1 MDHWLSDLSRHRQH
15 VDPATLE
22 RYNRRSEPYGLILS
36 ESALQRL
43 LLLRT
48 EALQQAGRVELGGGV
63 LEKLIAAFCDSPYVV
78 QSKYEDTLTE
88 LQELFYYF
96 KNECRDLVTD
106 DELLDAMRL
115 IFNSVAH
122 GSVEFL
128 GDVDWETM
136 YRVAITGSLRG
147 TGLLPPEYE

>member
-1 MDHWLSDLSRHRQH
+1 MDRWLSDLSQPRQNI
-15 VDPATLE
+15 DPATLE
-22 RYNRRSEPYGLILS
+22 RYNRRSEPYGLTLS

-43 LLLRT
+43 LLLRA
-48 EALQQAGRVELGGGV
+48 EVLQQTGRIELGGGV
-63 LEKLIAAFCDSPYVV
+63 LEKLIIAFCDSPYVV
-78 QSKYEDTLTE
+78 QSKYEDTLAE

-128 GDVDWETM
+128 GDIDWETM
-136 YRVAITGSLRG
+136 YRVAVTGSLRG
-147 TGLLPPEYE
+147 TELLPPEYE

>member
-1 MDHWLSDLSRHRQH
+1 MDRWLSDLSQHRQNI
-15 VDPATLE
+15 DQATLE
-22 RYNRRSEPYGLILS
+22 RYNRRSEPYGLTLS

-43 LLLRT
+43 LLLRA
-48 EALQQAGRVELGGGV
+48 EVLQQTGRIELGGGV
-63 LEKLIAAFCDSPYVV
+63 LEKLITAFCDSPYVV
-78 QSKYEDTLTE
+78 QSKYEDTLAE

-122 GSVEFL
+122 GSVEYL
-128 GDVDWETM
+128 GDIDWETM
-136 YRVAITGSLRG
+136 YRVAVTGSLRG
-147 TGLLPPEYE
+147 TELLPPEYE

>member
-1 MDHWLSDLSRHRQH
+1 MDRWLSDLSQH
-15 VDPATLE
+15 QQNIDPAALE
-22 RYNRRSEPYGLILS
+22 RYNRRSEPYGLTLS

-48 EALQQAGRVELGGGV
+48 EVLQQTGRIELGGGV
-63 LEKLIAAFCDSPYVV
+63 LEKLITAFCDSPYVV
-78 QSKYEDTLTE
+78 QSKYEDTLAE

-128 GDVDWETM
+128 GDIDWETM
-136 YRVAITGSLRG
+136 YRVAVTGSLRG
-147 TGLLPPEYE
+147 TELLPPEYE

>member
-1 MDHWLSDLSRHRQH
+1 MDSWLSNLSQPRQRI
-15 VDPATLE
+15 DPATLE
-22 RYNRRSEPYGLILS
+22 RYNRRSEPYGLTLS

-43 LLLRT
+43 LLLRA
-48 EALQQAGRVELGGGV
+48 EVLQQTGRIELGGGV
-63 LEKLIAAFCDSPYVV
+63 LEKLIIAFCDSPYVV
-78 QSKYEDTLTE
+78 QSKYEDTLAE

-122 GSVEFL
+122 GSVEYL
-128 GDVDWETM
+128 GDIDWETM
-136 YRVAITGSLRG
+136 YRVAVTGSLRG
-147 TGLLPPEYE
+147 TELLPPEYE

>member
-1 MDHWLSDLSRHRQH
+1 MDHWLSDLSQSRQRI
-15 VDPATLE
+15 DPAALE
-22 RYNRRSEPYGLILS
+22 RYNRRSEPYGLTLS

-43 LLLRT
+43 LLLRA
-48 EALQQAGRVELGGGV
+48 EVLQQTGRIELGGGV
-63 LEKLIAAFCDSPYVV
+63 LEKLIIVFCDSPYVV
-78 QSKYEDTLTE
+78 QSKYEDTLAE

-115 IFNSVAH
+115 TFNSVAH

-128 GDVDWETM
+128 GDIDWETM
-136 YRVAITGSLRG
+136 YRVAVTGSLRG
-147 TGLLPPEYE
+147 TELLPPEYE

>member
-1 MDHWLSDLSRHRQH
+1 MDHWLSDLSQSRQNI
-15 VDPATLE
+15 DPAALE
-22 RYNRRSEPYGLILS
+22 RYNRRSEPYGLTLS

-48 EALQQAGRVELGGGV
+48 EVLQQTGRVELGGGV
-63 LEKLIAAFCDSPYVV
+63 LEKLITAFCDSPYVV
-78 QSKYEDTLTE
+78 QSKYEDTLAE

-128 GDVDWETM
+128 GDIDWETM
-136 YRVAITGSLRG
+136 YRVAVTGSLRG
-147 TGLLPPEYE
+147 TELLPPEYE

>member
-1 MDHWLSDLSRHRQH
+1 MDRWLSNLSQPRQRI
-15 VDPATLE
+15 DPATLE
-22 RYNRRSEPYGLILS
+22 RYNRRSEPYGLTLS

-43 LLLRT
+43 LLLRA
-48 EALQQAGRVELGGGV
+48 EVLQQTGRIELGGGV
-63 LEKLIAAFCDSPYVV
+63 LEKLIIAFCDSPYVV
-78 QSKYEDTLTE
+78 QSKYEDTLAE

-122 GSVEFL
+122 GSVEYL
-128 GDVDWETM
+128 GDIDWETM
-136 YRVAITGSLRG
+136 YRVAVTGSLRG
-147 TGLLPPEYE
+147 TELLPPEYE

>member
-1 MDHWLSDLSRHRQH
+1 MDRWLSDLSQPRQNI
-15 VDPATLE
+15 DPATLE
-22 RYNRRSEPYGLILS
+22 RYNRRSEPYGLTLS

-43 LLLRT
+43 HLLRT
-48 EALQQAGRVELGGGV
+48 EVLQQTGRIELGGGV
-63 LEKLIAAFCDSPYVV
+63 LEKLIIAFCDSPYVV
-78 QSKYEDTLTE
+78 QSKYEDTLAE

-122 GSVEFL
+122 GSVEYL
-128 GDVDWETM
+128 GDIDWETM
-136 YRVAITGSLRG
+136 YRVAVTGSLRG
-147 TGLLPPEYE
+147 TELLPPEYE

>member
-1 MDHWLSDLSRHRQH
+1 MDHWLSDLSQSRQRI
-15 VDPATLE
+15 DPAALE
-22 RYNRRSEPYGLILS
+22 RYNRRSEPYGLTLS

-43 LLLRT
+43 LLLRA
-48 EALQQAGRVELGGGV
+48 EVLQQTGRIELGGGV
-63 LEKLIAAFCDSPYVV
+63 LEKLITAFCDSPYVV
-78 QSKYEDTLTE
+78 QSKYEDTLAE

-122 GSVEFL
+122 GSVEYL
-128 GDVDWETM
+128 GDIDWETM
-136 YRVAITGSLRG
+136 YRVAVTGSLRG
-147 TGLLPPEYE
+147 TELLPPEYE

>member
-1 MDHWLSDLSRHRQH
+1 MDHWLTNLPSSQPQA
-15 VDPATLE
+15 DPAALA
-22 RYNRRSEPYGLILS
+22 RFNQRSEPYGLILS
-36 ESALQRL
+36 KSALQRL
-43 LLLRT
+43 LLLRA
-48 EALQQAGRVELGGGV
+48 EALKRTGRVELGGGV
-63 LEKLIAAFCDSPYVV
+63 LEKLVTAFCDSPYVV
-78 QSKYEDTLTE
+78 QSKYEDTLAE

-122 GSVEFL
+122 GSVEYL

-136 YRVAITGSLRG
+136 YRVAVTGSLRG
-147 TGLLPPEYE
+147 TELLPPEYE

>member
-1 MDHWLSDLSRHRQH
+1 MDRWLSNLSQPRQRI
-15 VDPATLE
+15 DPATLE
-22 RYNRRSEPYGLILS
+22 RYNRRSEPYGLTLS

-43 LLLRT
+43 HLLRT
-48 EALQQAGRVELGGGV
+48 EVLQQTGRIELGGGV
-63 LEKLIAAFCDSPYVV
+63 LEKLIIAFCDSPYVV
-78 QSKYEDTLTE
+78 QSKYEDTLAE

-122 GSVEFL
+122 GSVEYL
-128 GDVDWETM
+128 GDIDWETM
-136 YRVAITGSLRG
+136 YRVAVTGSLRG
-147 TGLLPPEYE
+147 TELLPPEYE